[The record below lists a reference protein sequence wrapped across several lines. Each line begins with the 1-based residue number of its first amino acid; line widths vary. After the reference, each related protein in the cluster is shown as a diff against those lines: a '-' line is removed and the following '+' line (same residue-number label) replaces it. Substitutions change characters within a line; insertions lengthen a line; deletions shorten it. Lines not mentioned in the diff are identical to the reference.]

1 MDILDHNRNNSR
13 FELSV
18 GQLELAL
25 FVGVFF
31 AILSYV
37 IWRIKGRS
45 AAYFVSQFVGI
56 AFIILAVGF
65 LFEKVAVARLEHH
78 LRAEH
83 HLSDPLDPNLSRT
96 KPST

>member
-45 AAYFVSQFVGI
+45 AAYFVSQFV
-56 AFIILAVGF
+56 
-65 LFEKVAVARLEHH
+65 
-78 LRAEH
+78 
-83 HLSDPLDPNLSRT
+83 
-96 KPST
+96 